1 LDPLDARHHQ
11 PQPHLAMPIPTAI
24 TTDRCPPTPNEVP
37 EAADAAVESRSA
49 LLIAQKRWS
58 NTSAG
63 TASARYRQIVAEYEH
78 RLADSLGDRVR
89 LREEMLAFGAYLRR
103 REVLP
108 EHIEFCVHEAMK
120 DVPNVHELF
129 ETGELGQEIVRWA
142 IEGYHGNG
150 DAIPS

>member
-1 LDPLDARHHQ
+1 
-11 PQPHLAMPIPTAI
+11 MPI

-37 EAADAAVESRSA
+37 EAVDAAVESRSA

-58 NTSAG
+58 
-63 TASARYRQIVAEYEH
+63 ARYRQIVAAYER

-89 LREEMLAFGAYLRR
+89 LREEMLAFGAYLRK

-108 EHIEFCVHEAMK
+108 EHIEFCVHEAMR
-120 DVPNVHELF
+120 DVPNADDLF

-142 IEGYHGNG
+142 IEGYHRNE
-150 DAIPS
+150 DATPS

>member
-1 LDPLDARHHQ
+1 
-11 PQPHLAMPIPTAI
+11 MPITME
-24 TTDRCPPTPNEVP
+24 RCPPTPNEVP
-37 EAADAAVESRSA
+37 EAVDAAVESRSA

-58 NTSAG
+58 DTSAG
-63 TASARYRQIVAEYEH
+63 TERYHQIVAEYEH
-78 RLADSLGDRVR
+78 CLADSLGDRVR

-120 DVPNVHELF
+120 DVPNAHDLF

-142 IEGYHGNG
+142 IEGYHGNE
-150 DAIPS
+150 DATPS